1 MPAAAV
7 EFPALFRPAAQV
19 VQAVLA
25 VVVTA

>member
-1 MPAAAV
+1 MPAAVV
-7 EFPALFRPAAQV
+7 EFPVFRPAAQV